1 MCTQKPP
8 PDYSAELYSRYGL
21 AFSAYITERVLP
33 ALRGHSGEFLLNELW
48 QRWANHKLMV
58 RWLSRFFNYLDRY
71 YIARHTMH
79 PLPEV
84 GLMRFR
90 DEVYNRVK
98 LPAKEALLAAVA
110 NERAGEG
117 VNRPLL
123 KNVLSIFI
131 EVGMGSM
138 DCYQRDFEASLVEAT
153 KEHYARVAAAWVRK
167 KKFFFGFFSRSTS
180 FFFPSS
186 FFVSLAHFKSQNS
199 KQKQNQLQVEGD
211 SCPEYMAKA
220 EAALR
225 SEEERVDAY
234 LHASSRSRLMAG
246 AEQALLASHAETL
259 LNKEGSGVSSLLAD
273 GRRDDL
279 ARMYRL
285 FVRVPRGLDPVAAA
299 FRAHVEGKRE
309 EFLEVFWGEFFLFF
323 SKNESLTPLLLP
335 FFLPSFLHHHL
346 ALQRKAKETPCCAGQ
361 RTPHRPGA
369 KRPPRP
375 PLPPAP
381 PLLVVLLVLLPL
393 LPKRPR
399 RRPRAPRR
407 STSSSATPSHS
418 TTSTSPW
425 SASASRTRASSTRP
439 SRKPSRPSATRAWGG
454 RRWQN

>member
-8 PDYSAELYSRYGL
+8 HDYSAELYSRYGL

-90 DEVYNRVK
+90 DEVYSRVK

-167 KKFFFGFFSRSTS
+167 KKFFFGFFFPVRPLFFS
-180 FFFPSS
+180 FFFLC
-186 FFVSLAHFKSQNS
+186 F
-199 KQKQNQLQVEGD
+199 
-211 SCPEYMAKA
+211 
-220 EAALR
+220 
-225 SEEERVDAY
+225 
-234 LHASSRSRLMAG
+234 SRSL
-246 AEQALLASHAETL
+246 QISKLQT
-259 LNKEGSGVSSLLAD
+259 KPTP
-273 GRRDDL
+273 GRGR
-279 ARMYRL
+279 
-285 FVRVPRGLDPVAAA
+285 
-299 FRAHVEGKRE
+299 
-309 EFLEVFWGEFFLFF
+309 
-323 SKNESLTPLLLP
+323 LLP
-335 FFLPSFLHHHL
+335 RVH
-346 ALQRKAKETPCCAGQ
+346 GQ
-361 RTPHRPGA
+361 GRG
-369 KRPPRP
+369 RP
-375 PLPPAP
+375 PLRGGA
-381 PLLVVLLVLLPL
+381 
-393 LPKRPR
+393 R
-399 RRPRAPRR
+399 RRLPARVVALEVDGGCGAGAAGVARR
-407 STSSSATPSHS
+407 DAAQQGRVGRLQP
-418 TTSTSPW
+418 
-425 SASASRTRASSTRP
+425 A
-439 SRKPSRPSATRAWGG
+439 GG
-454 RRWQN
+454 REARRPGEDVQAVRARAEGAGPGGGGVQGARGR